1 MSSESA
7 HVPFDQLVDL
17 VDGRLYAEAQKR
29 ARAHLAGCE
38 QCTADVAWLE
48 HLIGLMRSDTSVDA
62 PADLIG
68 RVIELFHQRS
78 ARLPRRLVATMRFD
92 SARQPQ
98 GIGVRSGFTGGRQ
111 LVFNADDIDL
121 DLRLFPLATGW
132 AVSGQL
138 LGNCHGGEVELHGPQ
153 GAART
158 TLNELCEF
166 KLSSIQPGLYRLML
180 HLDGTDLEITDLN
193 IGG

>member
-1 MSSESA
+1 MSNDSA

-17 VDGRLYAEAQKR
+17 VDGRLSAEAQER
-29 ARAHLAGCE
+29 ARAHLASCE
-38 QCTADVAWLE
+38 DCMADVVWLE

-62 PADLIG
+62 PADLLA
-68 RVIELFHQRS
+68 RVVGLFHQRRN
-78 ARLPRRLVATMRFD
+78 RLPRRLVATMRFD

-98 GIGVRSGFTGGRQ
+98 GVGVRSGFTGVRQ

-121 DLRLFPLATGW
+121 DLRLSPVTSGW

-153 GAART
+153 GAARA
-158 TLNELCEF
+158 TLNQLCEF
-166 KLSSIQPGLYRLML
+166 KLLPIQPGLYTLTL
-180 HLDGTDLEITDLN
+180 HLDGTDLEITDLD